1 MAKVIAVILIT
12 NGDYLMLEELK
23 NMVCDANKRLETY
36 QLVTFTW
43 GNVSGFDYATGLVV
57 IKPSGVPYKS
67 LTPDM
72 MVVVN
77 LAGKVIEGDLRPSS
91 DTPIHVLLYRKW
103 GNIGGIVHTHS
114 TFATSWAQA
123 GRDIPCYGTTQ
134 ADYFFGSIPCTRALS
149 QKEVESAYE
158 ENTGRVILERFKNLD
173 WLAIPGTLCEN
184 HGVFSWGKNPNEA
197 LYHAKVIEEVA
208 HMATISEFLN
218 PNIKEVPQF
227 LLDKHYSRKHGPHA
241 YYGQE

>member
-1 MAKVIAVILIT
+1 
-12 NGDYLMLEELK
+12 MLEELK
-23 NMVCDANKRLETY
+23 SMVCEANKRLEVHH
-36 QLVTFTW
+36 LVTLTW
-43 GNVSGFDYATGLVV
+43 GNVSGFDFSSGLVV

-67 LTPDM
+67 LRPDM

-77 LAGKVIEGDLRPSS
+77 LDGKIMEGNLRPSS
-91 DTPIHVLLYRKW
+91 DTPTHILLYREW

-134 ADYFFGSIPCTRALS
+134 ADYFFGSVPCTRALS

-158 ENTGRVILERFKNLD
+158 ENTGRVILERFKHLD
-173 WLAIPGTLCEN
+173 WLAVPGTLCKN
-184 HGVFSWGKNPNEA
+184 HGVFSWGKNPDEA

-208 HMATISEFLN
+208 HMAAISEFLN
-218 PNIKEVPQF
+218 PDIKAAPQF
-227 LLDKHYSRKHGPHA
+227 LLNKHYSRKHGSNA
-241 YYGQE
+241 YYGQK

>member
-1 MAKVIAVILIT
+1 
-12 NGDYLMLEELK
+12 MLEELK

-91 DTPIHVLLYRKW
+91 DTPTHVLLYRKW

-218 PNIKEVPQF
+218 PNIKEVPPF

>member
-1 MAKVIAVILIT
+1 LAKVIAVKLIT

-91 DTPIHVLLYRKW
+91 DTPTHVLLYRKW

-134 ADYFFGSIPCTRALS
+134 ADYFFGSVPCTRALS
-149 QKEVESAYE
+149 KKEVESAYE

-173 WLAIPGTLCEN
+173 WLAIPGTLCKN

-208 HMATISEFLN
+208 HMAAISEFLN

-227 LLDKHYSRKHGPHA
+227 LLDKHYNRKHGPHA

>member
-1 MAKVIAVILIT
+1 MQQVWLLLSRVE
-12 NGDYLMLEELK
+12 Y
-23 NMVCDANKRLETY
+23 R
-36 QLVTFTW
+36 
-43 GNVSGFDYATGLVV
+43 
-57 IKPSGVPYKS
+57 SGVPYKS

-123 GRDIPCYGTTQ
+123 GRDIPCYGTTR
-134 ADYFFGSIPCTRALS
+134 ADYFFGS
-149 QKEVESAYE
+149 
-158 ENTGRVILERFKNLD
+158 
-173 WLAIPGTLCEN
+173 IPGTLCEN